1 MTEDRATNVVA
12 TSPAAAVTHTA
23 GADDPD
29 VSTRHDTTTLLTKQE
44 GGHG

>member
-1 MTEDRATNVVA
+1 MTEDRAANVLA
-12 TSPAAAVTHTA
+12 TPPTAAVAHTV

-29 VSTRHDTTTLLTKQE
+29 ASTRHDTTTLLTKQE